1 MKDNGVLH
9 TNEQTETVAYSSWR
23 DRKRYLKDKLEELAG
38 DIVTDPEK
46 LKAFADQWRRGF
58 RAYSLYNLVL
68 IWVQRPNATLCAGY
82 HGWKKHG
89 RHVKAGEK
97 ALWILAPAIFP
108 AKDKRLEET
117 DDEGEKVIKYFF
129 PVPVFDYSQTEG
141 KELDIGNNHVNGN
154 GNIDIKALADAFNV
168 PLEYSQG
175 LADGHTDGQKIVI
188 SKRESKA
195 QEAACFFHELAH
207 VLLHHTDERKRDT
220 VNREVAELE
229 AESTAYIVGACLG
242 IENEG
247 AKSYLG
253 NWQGSAD
260 KMRKGALR
268 ILSTAEKILR
278 KAKPEAF
285 GQRLSVEVN

>member
-1 MKDNGVLH
+1 MKDFKSPEGS
-9 TNEQTETVAYSSWR
+9 ASSMNWQ
-23 DRKRYLKDKLEELAG
+23 DRKHYLKDKLDELAA

-46 LKAFADQWRRGF
+46 LKAFAERWRGGF
-58 RAYSLYNLVL
+58 RSYSLYNLVL

-82 HGWKKHG
+82 RDWKKRE
-89 RHVKAGEK
+89 RHVKGGEK

-108 AKDKRLEET
+108 AKDKHLEDT

-154 GNIDIKALADAFNV
+154 GGIDIRALARAFNV
-168 PLEYSQG
+168 PLEFSQG
-175 LADGHTDGQKIVI
+175 LADGKTDGQKIMI
-188 SKRESKA
+188 NKRENAA

-207 VLLHHTDERKRDT
+207 VLLHHVEDGKRGAVQRD
-220 VNREVAELE
+220 VAELE
-229 AESTAYIVGACLG
+229 AEATAYLVGACLG
-242 IENEG
+242 IDNEG

-253 NWQGSAD
+253 NWHGSAD
-260 KMRKGALR
+260 KLRKSALR

-285 GQRLSVEVN
+285 GQRFSVEVN

>member
-1 MKDNGVLH
+1 MLEVQSTSSEGNGSL
-9 TNEQTETVAYSSWR
+9 NWQ
-23 DRKRYLKDKLEELAG
+23 DRKRYLKDKLDELAA

-46 LKAFADQWRRGF
+46 LKAFAERWRGGF
-58 RAYSLYNLVL
+58 RTYSLYNLVL
-68 IWVQRPNATLCAGY
+68 IWAQRPKATLCAGF

-108 AKDKRLEET
+108 AKDKRQEET
-117 DDEGEKVIKYFF
+117 EDEVEKVIRYFF
-129 PVPVFDYSQTEG
+129 PVPVFDYSQTDG

-154 GNIDIKALADAFNV
+154 GNVDIKALAEAFSV
-168 PLEYSQG
+168 PLEFSQG
-175 LADGHTDGQKIVI
+175 LADGHTDGKKIVI

-195 QEAACFFHELAH
+195 QEAVCFFHELAH
-207 VLLHHTDERKRDT
+207 VLMDHVDEGKRGAVQRD
-220 VNREVAELE
+220 VAELE
-229 AESTAYIVGACLG
+229 AESTAYLVGACLG

-253 NWQGSAD
+253 NWHGSAD
-260 KMRKGALR
+260 KLRKSALR

-285 GQRLSVEVN
+285 GERLSVEVN